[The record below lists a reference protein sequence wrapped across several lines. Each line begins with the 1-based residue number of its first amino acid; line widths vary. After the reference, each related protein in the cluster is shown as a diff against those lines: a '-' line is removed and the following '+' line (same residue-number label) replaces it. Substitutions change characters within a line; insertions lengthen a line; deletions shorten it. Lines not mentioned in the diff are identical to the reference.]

1 MLSCFKAFVVYKC
14 IAYPRGQCRERSCCL
29 AFGVFTALHRTDNS
43 WIFSHHQKPW
53 VVFCMNAAFTGCV
66 SASPRPLKTEL
77 LFWNLI
83 LTTENPRR
91 HCGQAQRSFLSPW
104 KSIKWGNSIL
114 LNSKLYTLQ
123 LGVKMSPRKKQYRI
137 MSFPTNW
144 RLYCLKLHVSFFCK
158 RTLNILGLTLGRLY
172 IADIPWQ

>member
-1 MLSCFKAFVVYKC
+1 MASAESGVV
-14 IAYPRGQCRERSCCL
+14 
-29 AFGVFTALHRTDNS
+29 ALPLVSLLLCTEQTIPEYFPIIKTMTPKIHS
-43 WIFSHHQKPW
+43 IEQPW